1 MTTDTSL
8 DLQALFAFTEHT
20 PDHLSL
26 AASHSPMAR
35 LYGGQVVAQ
44 ALAAAQHSV
53 GPDRFVNA
61 AHANFIRA
69 GDPAE
74 RLEFLIER
82 DSDGR
87 SFSARRVTVRQ
98 QGRTILTLSAS
109 FHVPEPGQRHQFAM
123 PEVSGPEGLP
133 TQLDILSTVG
143 DQLPARHQAFWL
155 RDSFIEYR
163 PVEPFHIFN
172 PPITPPRR
180 HVWFRCTRQLADDR
194 ALHQRL
200 LAYASD
206 LHILHTALAPFGRTW
221 ADPVLQDASLDH
233 ALWFHDHAP
242 ITDWLLYALD
252 SPVAGGELGLGRGL
266 IFAQD
271 GRLIASAVQQGL
283 IRFPTAIT
291 NLGRD
296 T

>member
-8 DLQALFAFTEHT
+8 DLQALFAFTEHS

-44 ALAAAQHSV
+44 ALAAAQASV
-53 GPDRFVNA
+53 TPDRFVNA
-61 AHANFIRA
+61 AHASFIRA
-69 GDPAE
+69 GDPAQ
-74 RLEFLIER
+74 RLDFRIDR

-98 QGRTILTLSAS
+98 QGRTILTMSAS
-109 FHVPEPGQRHQFAM
+109 FHVPEPGQRHQFPM
-123 PEVSGPEGLP
+123 PEVAGPEGLP
-133 TQLDILSTVG
+133 TQIDLLSRVA

-155 RDSFIEYR
+155 RDGFIEYR
-163 PVEPFHIFN
+163 PVEPFHVFN
-172 PPITPPRR
+172 PPVTSPRR
-180 HVWFRCTRQLADDR
+180 HVWLRCTRPLPPESANDR

-221 ADPVLQDASLDH
+221 ADPSLQDASLDH
-233 ALWFHDHAP
+233 GLWFHDHAP
-242 ITDWLLYALD
+242 VDDWLLYALD
-252 SPVAGGELGLGRGL
+252 SPVAGGALGLGRGL
-266 IFAQD
+266 IYARD

-283 IRFPTAIT
+283 IRFPTE
-291 NLGRD
+291 GRLA
-296 T
+296 

>member
-44 ALAAAQHSV
+44 ALAAAQHSAP
-53 GPDRFVNA
+53 PDRFVNA
-61 AHANFIRA
+61 LHANFIRA

-74 RLEFLIER
+74 RLDFLIER

-98 QGRTILTLSAS
+98 QGRTVLTLSAS
-109 FHVPEPGQRHQFAM
+109 FHVPEAGQRHQFPM
-123 PEVSGPEGLP
+123 PEVPGPEGLP
-133 TQLDILSTVG
+133 TQLEILARVRH
-143 DQLPARHQAFWL
+143 QLPARHQAFWL

-172 PPITPPRR
+172 PPVTSPRR
-180 HVWFRCTRQLADDR
+180 HVWFRCTRPLPDDR

-221 ADPVLQDASLDH
+221 ADPALQDASLDH
-233 ALWFHDHAP
+233 ALWFHNHAP
-242 ITDWLLYALD
+242 ITDWMLYALD
-252 SPVAGGELGLGRGL
+252 SPVAGGALGMGRGL
-266 IFAQD
+266 IFARD
-271 GRLIASAVQQGL
+271 GRLIASAAQQGL
-283 IRFPTAIT
+283 IRFPSQ
-291 NLGRD
+291 GRD